1 MLDILEKKLTE
12 NPTTRKGLTTA
23 EAEKRLS
30 TDGENRLA
38 KKKKTSAAKIF
49 AGQFHDVMVMIL
61 LVSVVISVALGQYA
75 DAVPIV
81 LIVIINA
88 ALGFIQEYRC
98 EKTLEKAGNS
108 SQDQTVQEDNK
119 TEQAYSEEKPTFT
132 DWETVTGITMPPVD
146 YKEGTVKYKSMNE
159 EFSMGAYEYSV
170 TEAVTTKD
178 LNYAYEIMNKD
189 SADLIV
195 NDMIKAYPTGRVKLE
210 KNNFLWVKI
219 HVKYDGEKDFKTN
232 MQTFL
237 IKRDD
242 GHLWEHGNTSI
253 IQDEAT
259 LLYPKESYMTNDVI
273 LKAGEE
279 RDYWFLFTIYNYNP
293 QINELYMCGT
303 LGNGCNT
310 WSINHYSGNLIELK
324 IEDKT
329 NR

>member
-1 MLDILEKKLTE
+1 MRRKKIVPCLFLTVALCGC
-12 NPTTRKGLTTA
+12 TTQTVEDAKQIEESKTYVSKYEYETD
-23 EAEKRLS
+23 
-30 TDGENRLA
+30 TDG
-38 KKKKTSAAKIF
+38 
-49 AGQFHDVMVMIL
+49 
-61 LVSVVISVALGQYA
+61 
-75 DAVPIV
+75 
-81 LIVIINA
+81 
-88 ALGFIQEYRC
+88 
-98 EKTLEKAGNS
+98 
-108 SQDQTVQEDNK
+108 K
-119 TEQAYSEEKPTFT
+119 TETQAYSEEKPTFT
-132 DWETVTGITMPPVD
+132 DWETVTGITDPAVD
-146 YKEGTVKYKSMNE
+146 YKEGKVKYKSMNE

-210 KNNFLWVKI
+210 KNNFLWVKV

-303 LGNGCNT
+303 LGTACDTN
-310 WSINHYSGNLIELK
+310 SIKHYSGNLIELK

>member
-1 MLDILEKKLTE
+1 MKNRKIVPCLFLTVALCGC
-12 NPTTRKGLTTA
+12 TTQTVEDAKQIEESKTYVSKYEYETD
-23 EAEKRLS
+23 
-30 TDGENRLA
+30 TDG
-38 KKKKTSAAKIF
+38 
-49 AGQFHDVMVMIL
+49 
-61 LVSVVISVALGQYA
+61 
-75 DAVPIV
+75 
-81 LIVIINA
+81 
-88 ALGFIQEYRC
+88 
-98 EKTLEKAGNS
+98 
-108 SQDQTVQEDNK
+108 K
-119 TEQAYSEEKPTFT
+119 TETQAYREAKPTFT
-132 DWETVTGITMPPVD
+132 DWETVTGITDPAVD
-146 YKEGTVKYKSMNE
+146 YKEEKVKYKSMNE

-170 TEAVTTKD
+170 TEAVITKD

-189 SADLIV
+189 SADLIIDKTK
-195 NDMIKAYPTGRVKLE
+195 NMYPAGITENLE
-210 KNNFLWVKI
+210 NFLWVKI
-219 HVKYDGEKDFKTN
+219 HVKYGGNKDFKTS

-237 IKRDD
+237 IKKED
-242 GHLWEHGNTSI
+242 GHLWERGLLHV

>member
-1 MLDILEKKLTE
+1 MKNRKIVPCLFLTVALCGC
-12 NPTTRKGLTTA
+12 TTQTVEDAKQIEESKTYVSKYEYETD
-23 EAEKRLS
+23 
-30 TDGENRLA
+30 TDG
-38 KKKKTSAAKIF
+38 
-49 AGQFHDVMVMIL
+49 
-61 LVSVVISVALGQYA
+61 
-75 DAVPIV
+75 
-81 LIVIINA
+81 
-88 ALGFIQEYRC
+88 
-98 EKTLEKAGNS
+98 
-108 SQDQTVQEDNK
+108 K
-119 TEQAYSEEKPTFT
+119 TETQAYSEEKPTFT

-170 TEAVTTKD
+170 TEAVITKD

-189 SADLIV
+189 SADLIIDKTK
-195 NDMIKAYPTGRVKLE
+195 NMYPAGITENLE
-210 KNNFLWVKI
+210 NFLWVKI
-219 HVKYDGEKDFKTN
+219 HVKYGGNKDFKTS

-237 IKRDD
+237 IKKED
-242 GHLWEHGNTSI
+242 GHLWERGLLHV